1 MTPTAVVWESVTQ
14 ERAVWPPL
22 QGSGG
27 AGWGALGGFTAVR
40 TGMAVPWGWGQSQIG
55 MRGSTRR
62 IEAGRCADRKATW
75 PVAIH
80 VGNPIPRTVRPFER
94 VAQNATQAIHRF

>member
-1 MTPTAVVWESVTQ
+1 VQCRRPNAFGRLMETGPAV
-14 ERAVWPPL
+14 
-22 QGSGG
+22 
-27 AGWGALGGFTAVR
+27 
-40 TGMAVPWGWGQSQIG
+40 IG
-55 MRGSTRR
+55 MRSSTRR